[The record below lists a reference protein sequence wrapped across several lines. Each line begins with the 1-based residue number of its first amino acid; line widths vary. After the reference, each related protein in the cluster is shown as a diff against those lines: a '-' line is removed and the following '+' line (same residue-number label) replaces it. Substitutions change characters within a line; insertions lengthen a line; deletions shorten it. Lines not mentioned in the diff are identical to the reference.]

1 MMTKRS
7 WRALAPV
14 VALALGVLAGGPWLA
29 PGVWAQGANATA
41 NKIAFVDVQRVLA
54 RSAGGAVA
62 REQMEKERAVMQ
74 KQVDG
79 HRVEIEKLKEELEK
93 KGQLLS
99 ADARKEKQ
107 DALERGVRD
116 VRRLVDDLQKE
127 LQKKEQ
133 ELLGK
138 VLRDLDGV
146 IQKVGKE
153 KGYTLIVERKQ
164 GGIVYGA
171 AEADLTD
178 EIIRLYDDESKKVK
192 K

>member
-1 MMTKRS
+1 MTRS
-7 WRALAPV
+7 GRPLVGILGLLVGLA
-14 VALALGVLAGGPWLA
+14 AGAWWVTA
-29 PGVWAQGANATA
+29 PAAWAQGAPTS
-41 NKIAFVDVQRVLA
+41 KIAFVDVQRVLA
-54 RSAGGAVA
+54 RSAGGAAA
-62 REQMEKERAVMQ
+62 REQMERERATMQ

-79 HRVEIEKLKEELEK
+79 HRVELEKLKDELEK

-107 DALERGVRD
+107 ESLERKVRD

-133 ELLGK
+133 DLLGR

-146 IQKVGKE
+146 IQKIGKE
-153 KGYTLIVERKQ
+153 KGYLLIVERKQ

-178 EIIRLYDDESKKVK
+178 EIIRLYDDESKKAK

>member
-1 MMTKRS
+1 MTRS
-7 WRALAPV
+7 GGALVGIVGVFIGLLAAAPWT
-14 VALALGVLAGGPWLA
+14 AG
-29 PGVWAQGANATA
+29 PGVWAQGAPTT
-41 NKIAFVDVQRVLA
+41 KIAFVDVQRVLA
-54 RSAGGAVA
+54 KSAGGAAA
-62 REQMEKERAVMQ
+62 REQMERERATMQ

-79 HRVEIEKLKEELEK
+79 HRVELEKLKDDLEK

-107 DALERGVRD
+107 DTLERKVRD

-133 ELLGK
+133 DLLGK

-146 IQKVGKE
+146 IQKIGKE
-153 KGYTLIVERKQ
+153 KGYLLIVERKQ

-178 EIIRLYDDESKKVK
+178 EIIRLYDDDAKKAK

>member
-1 MMTKRS
+1 MRWS
-7 WRALAPV
+7 RGPLAG
-14 VALALGVLAGGPWLA
+14 LASVLVGFLLGVWWVT
-29 PGVWAQGANATA
+29 PGVWAQAGAGS
-41 NKIAFVDVQRVLA
+41 KIAFVDVQRVLA
-54 RSAGGAVA
+54 RSAGGAAA
-62 REQMEKERAVMQ
+62 REQMERERGTMQ

-79 HRVEIEKLKEELEK
+79 HRVELEKLKDDLEK

-107 DALERGVRD
+107 EALERKVRD

-133 ELLGK
+133 ELLGR

-153 KGYTLIVERKQ
+153 KGYLLIVERKQ

-171 AEADLTD
+171 PEADLTD
-178 EIIRLYDDESKKVK
+178 EIIKMYDDDAQKAKR
-192 K
+192 

>member
-1 MMTKRS
+1 MTRS
-7 WRALAPV
+7 GGALV
-14 VALALGVLAGGPWLA
+14 GIFGVLVGLAAGTGWGSA
-29 PGVWAQGANATA
+29 PAVWAQSAPMS
-41 NKIAFVDVQRVLA
+41 KIAFVDVQRVLA
-54 RSAGGAVA
+54 RSAGGAAA
-62 REQMEKERAVMQ
+62 REQMERERATMQ

-79 HRVEIEKLKEELEK
+79 HRVELEKLKEELEK

-107 DALERGVRD
+107 DSLERKVRD

-133 ELLGK
+133 DLLGR

-146 IQKVGKE
+146 IQKIGKE
-153 KGYTLIVERKQ
+153 KGYLLIVERKQ
-164 GGIVYGA
+164 GGVVYGA
-171 AEADLTD
+171 AEADITD
-178 EIIRLYDDESKKVK
+178 EIIRIYDDEAKKVK

>member
-1 MMTKRS
+1 MR
-7 WRALAPV
+7 WRRGP
-14 VALALGVLAGGPWLA
+14 LAGVVLVLLGFGAGAWWVT
-29 PGVWAQGANATA
+29 PGVWAQGATPS
-41 NKIAFVDVQRVLA
+41 KIGFVDVQRVLA
-54 RSAGGAVA
+54 RSAGGAQA
-62 REQMEKERAVMQ
+62 REQMERERASMQ

-79 HRVEIEKLKEELEK
+79 QRVEVEKLKEELEK

-107 DALERGVRD
+107 ETLERKVRD

-138 VLRDLDGV
+138 VLRDLDGI

-153 KGYTLIVERKQ
+153 QGYLMIVERKQ

-171 AEADLTD
+171 SEADITED
-178 EIIRLYDDESKKVK
+178 VIRVYDDESKARK
-192 K
+192 